1 MTMITY
7 NLNDYSTIL
16 SNNSNNRLPDDVL
29 LIYKKLVSS
38 LNVNTIATTQ
48 STRNDSDNR
57 DKRGGYRRN
66 RHVQKMELLSSDKVV
81 EFKQRKVADEDGP
94 EKLMTTIRASL
105 NKLTNKNYDA
115 HREVITSSLEE
126 LNNKYDDTYMETF
139 TNHLFDIASKNK
151 FYSEMYATLYK
162 ELEQI
167 YPTLQERKSKFI
179 EECIDNLDTIQY
191 IDENEDYE
199 GFCKNN
205 KMNDI
210 RRAMNIFM
218 INLFKK
224 DICDI
229 SNIVK
234 IMSLIEEKVIGN
246 RDIENTSYITE
257 ELSENL
263 FIFVSESSKKLRDHP
278 HWKTTRQFII
288 DQSKT
293 KAKDHVGLT
302 SRITFKYM
310 DMIDLLK
317 KH

>member
-1 MTMITY
+1 MITY
-7 NLNDYSTIL
+7 NLNDYNTIRL
-16 SNNSNNRLPDDVL
+16 NDSNISLPDDVL
-29 LIYKKLVSS
+29 SVYKTLVSN
-38 LNVNTIATTQ
+38 LNI
-48 STRNDSDNR
+48 STVTSTPSVRNDTDTHDR
-57 DKRGGYRRN
+57 RGGYRRN
-66 RHVQKMELLSSDKVV
+66 KNVKRNDLLSSGKVV
-81 EFKQRKVADEDGP
+81 EFKQRKVVDEGGP
-94 EKLMTTIRASL
+94 EKIMVTIRASL
-105 NKLTNKNYDA
+105 NKLTNKNYDS
-115 HREVITSSLEE
+115 HRDIITTSLEE
-126 LNNKYDDTYMETF
+126 LNDKYDDTYMETF

-191 IDENEDYE
+191 IDENADYE

-234 IMSLIEEKVIGN
+234 IMSIIQTKVLAN
-246 RDIENTSYITE
+246 RDVENTSYITE
-257 ELSENL
+257 ELTENL
-263 FIFVSESSKKLRDHP
+263 FIFVSESSKELRKHRD
-278 HWKTTRQFII
+278 WETTRQFII
-288 DQSKT
+288 DQSKI

-317 KH
+317 KY

>member
-1 MTMITY
+1 MITY
-7 NLNDYSTIL
+7 NLNDYTNIL
-16 SNNSNNRLPDDVL
+16 LNNPNISLSDDVL
-29 LIYKKLVSS
+29 SVYKTLVSN
-38 LNVNTIATTQ
+38 LNITTVT
-48 STRNDSDNR
+48 STSSVRTDTETR
-57 DKRGGYRRN
+57 DRRGGYRRN
-66 RHVQKMELLSSDKVV
+66 KNTKRSDLLTSDKVV
-81 EFKQRKVADEDGP
+81 EFKQRSLVDEDGP
-94 EKLMTTIRASL
+94 EKLMITIKASL
-105 NKLTNKNYDA
+105 NKLTNKNYDS
-115 HREVITSSLEE
+115 HRDIITTSLEE
-126 LNNKYDDTYMETF
+126 LNDKYDDTYMETF

-179 EECIDNLDTIQY
+179 EECVENLDTIQY
-191 IDENEDYE
+191 IDENTDYD

-229 SNIVK
+229 SNIMK
-234 IMSLIEEKVIGN
+234 IMSIIQTKVLTN
-246 RDIENTSYITE
+246 RDVENTSYITE
-257 ELSENL
+257 ELTENL

-278 HWKTTRQFII
+278 HWKTIRQFII